1 MNRTNCAGHK
11 PKRTGDPVFFGFF
24 LLLSSRFCNRANGT
38 YYNRRISMAHKQPK
52 TGIMEEE
59 LDLFMEEL
67 FRLRQDYEQC
77 EDEIYQKELQADI
90 EVLLVVINRMQRM

>member
-1 MNRTNCAGHK
+1 
-11 PKRTGDPVFFGFF
+11 
-24 LLLSSRFCNRANGT
+24 
-38 YYNRRISMAHKQPK
+38 MAYKQPK

-77 EDEIYQKELQADI
+77 EDEFFQKELQEDI
-90 EVLLVVINRMQRM
+90 EVLLTVINRMNRM

>member
-1 MNRTNCAGHK
+1 
-11 PKRTGDPVFFGFF
+11 
-24 LLLSSRFCNRANGT
+24 
-38 YYNRRISMAHKQPK
+38 
-52 TGIMEEE
+52 MEEE